1 MLKHFRSGSKRIRT
15 LWWILTIGTV
25 VTFIGGFIFIFGSG
39 AGDMSRAMQATD
51 AIGKVGDTTV
61 RQVEYT
67 GALASAESNYQA
79 QYGTKPQGRD
89 GALLREQAWFNLVT
103 ERSVNAVAS
112 RYGFTATDAEVVFAA
127 RNTPPPD
134 ITSNPAFMTNG
145 QFDRTK
151 WQSALADPT
160 IDWSPLEKRLR
171 GILPAQRLEERVIAG
186 VKISEPELQRLY
198 ADQYEQAQVSLVLLP
213 LDMASVDTTKL
224 SDTVLKAYYEAHK
237 AEFEGVAQVKADI
250 VQFPLSVGASQD
262 STTRL
267 EAVALV
273 AEARGGRDFAA
284 IAQESSEGPF
294 ADRGGDI
301 GQDVPLSRLP
311 GPLQPVVATMQVGDV
326 TDPIRDGNTYFVFKL
341 LNRTQ
346 PPVGEATVRLA
357 QIQKPIH
364 PSSESVQ
371 ADVEAVRK
379 LRADATKDPM
389 GELAAARGLVAT
401 STGWFAQGQFE
412 PALLQ
417 MPHVQQ
423 WAVRAKK
430 GDVSRA
436 YGTETGWVLVQI
448 VDRREAG
455 PRPFDDAKEDVRRA
469 VELALRQAKPLAD
482 AQKMLAAVKGGKSL
496 EQAATDAGTAVIATG
511 LFPRSNP
518 DPRLTPAPRAV
529 GLAFGLAVGATG
541 GPVVAP
547 TGVYLVRKDAAAAGD
562 PLLYQQMKG
571 NLSSQLL
578 SSRQQRWLRA
588 WIDRTVADTKVED
601 LRQDVEETL

>member
-39 AGDMSRAMQATD
+39 AGDRSRGSQATD
-51 AIGKVGDTTV
+51 TVGKIGNTSV
-61 RQVEYT
+61 RQAQYT
-67 GALASAESNYQA
+67 NALAAAESNYQA

-103 ERSVNAVAS
+103 ERSVDAVAS

-127 RNTPPPD
+127 KNTPPPD

-145 QFDRTK
+145 RFDRAK
-151 WQSALADPT
+151 WQSALADPS
-160 IDWSPLEKRLR
+160 IDWSPLEERLR
-171 GILPAQRLEERVIAG
+171 GVLPAQRLEERVIAG

-198 ADQYEQAQVSLVLLP
+198 ANQYEQAKVSLVLLP
-213 LDMASVDTTKL
+213 LDMAPVDTTKL
-224 SDTVLKAYYEAHK
+224 GETALKAYYEAHK

-250 VQFPLSVGASQD
+250 VQFPLSVGAAED

-267 EAVALV
+267 EAVAIV
-273 AEARGGRDFAA
+273 AEVRGGREFGLL
-284 IAQESSEGPF
+284 AQEQSEGPF

-301 GQDVPLSRLP
+301 GQDVPVSRLP
-311 GPLQPVVATMQVGDV
+311 GPLQPVVATMNVGDV

-364 PSSESVQ
+364 PSSESMQ
-371 ADVEAVRK
+371 KDVDAVRK
-379 LRADATKDPM
+379 LRSDATKGPI
-389 GELAAARGLVAT
+389 GGLAAARGLVAT

-412 PALLQ
+412 PSLLQ

-430 GDVSRA
+430 GEVSRA
-436 YGTETGWVLVQI
+436 YGTETGWVIVQV
-448 VDRREAG
+448 VDRHEAG
-455 PRPFDDAKEDVRRA
+455 PRTFDDAKEDVRRA
-469 VELALRQAKPLAD
+469 IELTLRQAKPLAD

-496 EQAATDAGTAVIATG
+496 ELVATEAGTAVIATE
-511 LFPRSNP
+511 LFARSNP

-541 GPVVAP
+541 GPVAAP

-562 PLLYQQMKG
+562 PVMYEQMKG

-601 LRQDVEETL
+601 LRQDVEDTL

>member
-39 AGDMSRAMQATD
+39 AGDMSRAMQVTD
-51 AIGKVGDTTV
+51 MVGKVGDSEV
-61 RQVEYT
+61 RQVQYAN
-67 GALASAESNYQA
+67 ALASAQSSYEA
-79 QYGTKPQGRD
+79 QYGTKPMGRD

-103 ERSVNAVAS
+103 ERSVDGIAK
-112 RYGFTATDAEVVFAA
+112 RYGFAATDAEVVFAA

-160 IDWSPLEKRLR
+160 IDWTPLEERLR
-171 GILPAQRLEERVIAG
+171 SILPAQRLEERVIAG

-198 ADQYEQAQVSLVLLP
+198 ANQYEQAKVSLVLLP
-213 LDMASVDTTKL
+213 LDMAPVDTTKL
-224 SDTVLKAYYEAHK
+224 GDGALKAYYDTHK
-237 AEFEGVAQVKADI
+237 GEFEGVAQVKADI
-250 VQFPLSVGASQD
+250 VQFPLSVGSDED
-262 STTRL
+262 STTHL
-267 EAVALV
+267 EAIALV
-273 AEARGGRDFAA
+273 AEARGGRDFAELA
-284 IAQESSEGPF
+284 KEQSEGPF

-301 GQDVPLSRLP
+301 GQDVPVSRLP
-311 GPLQPVVATMQVGDV
+311 APLQPVVATMNLGDV

-346 PPVGEATVRLA
+346 PAGGEATVRLA
-357 QIQKPIH
+357 QIQKPIR
-364 PSSESVQ
+364 PSSESMQ
-371 ADVEAVRK
+371 KDVEGVRK
-379 LRADATKDPM
+379 LRADAARKPI
-389 GELAAARGLVAT
+389 GELAAARGLVAA

-412 PALLQ
+412 PSLMQ

-423 WAVRAKK
+423 WAVRGKK
-430 GDVSRA
+430 GEVSRA
-436 YGTETGWVLVQI
+436 YGTETGWVIVQI

-455 PRPFDDAKEDVRRA
+455 PRPFEDVKEDVRRA
-469 VELALRQAKPLAD
+469 VELTLRQAKPLAD
-482 AQKMLAAVKGGKSL
+482 AEKMLAAVKAGKSL
-496 EQAATDAGTAVIATG
+496 EQAATDAGTAVIATE

-541 GPVVAP
+541 GPVAAP

-562 PLLYQQMKG
+562 PVMYEQMKG

-588 WIDRTVADTKVED
+588 WIDRAVADTKVED
-601 LRQDVEETL
+601 RRQDVEETL